1 MGATAPNN
9 SEGGWA
15 YPKKGT
21 LRGATATLPASTMS
35 LTSLRPAESTA
46 RRPLSRL
53 LVYDQAL
60 MTATA
65 QLESTVRAARARESS
80 RAIAY
85 ASTEQKNDALLRT
98 AGALESETAR
108 ILAVNE
114 PEVERARANG
124 VTGSFIDRMVLT
136 AERVAAMAADTRAVA
151 ALPDPVGQVEDMT
164 TRPNGLQIGRVR
176 VPLGVIGAVYE
187 SRPNVTIDIAAVC
200 LKSGNAVVLRSGSDA
215 HESSAVLAG
224 IVRREAAAAGL
235 PEGAVQFVDSTDR
248 DEVGAMLRARESI
261 DLLIPRGGTALIERV
276 RDEATMPVVTGGIG
290 VCHTYVDADAD
301 PEMARDIVVNAKTQ
315 RPSVCNAMDT
325 LLVHASAA
333 ETALPEIARA
343 LAASGVTLHVDDR
356 AAALVGDAPAVPVA
370 EADYDREWLSLDCSV
385 RVVGSFDAALEHI
398 QRHGSGHSEAIVTGA
413 YETAQRFLREV
424 DAAAVFVNASTYFN
438 DGAQF
443 GLGVEVGISTQK
455 MHARGPMGLRELT
468 SYKWIVLGNG
478 HIRT

>member
-1 MGATAPNN
+1 MGHSPTIQGWV
-9 SEGGWA
+9 GGPSL
-15 YPKKGT
+15 YP
-21 LRGATATLPASTMS
+21 
-35 LTSLRPAESTA
+35 
-46 RRPLSRL
+46 RPLSSV

-60 MTATA
+60 MTTTA
-65 QLESTVRAARARESS
+65 QSEATVMAARARAAS
-80 RAIAY
+80 RAMAY

-98 AGALESETAR
+98 AEALEAETDR

-136 AERVAAMAADTRAVA
+136 PERIAAMAVDTRAVA

-176 VPLGVIGAVYE
+176 VPLGVIGAIYE

-215 HESSAVLAG
+215 HGSSAALAG
-224 IVRREAAAAGL
+224 IVRREAEAAGL

-248 DEVGAMLRARESI
+248 AEVGAMLRARESI
-261 DLLIPRGGTALIERV
+261 DLLIPRGGTELIERV
-276 RDEATMPVVTGGIG
+276 RDEATMPVVTGGVG

-301 PEMARDIVVNAKTQ
+301 TEMARDIVVNAKTQ

-325 LLVHASAA
+325 LLVHAAVA
-333 ETALPEIARA
+333 ESALPEIARA
-343 LAASGVTLHVDDR
+343 LAAGGVTLHVDDR
-356 AAALVGDAPAVPVA
+356 AAALVGDAPAVPVT

-398 QRHGSGHSEAIVTGA
+398 EQHGSGHSEAIVTGA
-413 YETAQRFLREV
+413 YEAAQRFLREV